1 MLLSASLA
9 RPAPARP
16 APPAR
21 TSRSPLP
28 TWPNPARRASA
39 VAPLAATPTTKPPSL
54 APGKTELDVLAADT
68 CVVPDVMLMGST
80 LGSPDVLAPQ
90 AATVS
95 SSVLVGL
102 IAGTAGAGAREMQ
115 VRGGGR
121 GGETVFA
128 RLTCDFGLGTLVSV
142 EHTPRRAL
150 GGGCRAKKSRRP
162 AEKLCRRRGEQS
174 SGELVLCMGRPS
186 TLRPPHPHA
195 LLPSSLTHTNQ
206 IAIERA
212 VQQHKGDP
220 SAALEAATVSVGA
233 LFAKRVAGRV
243 STEVDPRLADDEA
256 GLVAKGKAIAAAYAT
271 LGVKPDKFLLRI
283 PATWAGIAAAGA
295 LEKAGLRTHMTNVAS
310 LVQASAAA
318 QAGVAVVQPSVAAL
332 SDWYRAFPNAIRN
345 PKGPREDAGGS
356 PGATPGVDLVAR
368 IWCYMRRFHPGTA
381 IMASGV
387 RTREEALSLSGV
399 DYLVTG
405 PKVLAALA
413 AKPTTAG
420 YNDGLSGAGGA
431 GESGPALNATRAAAM
446 AFDEADTAPVTKQL
460 FEEGLGAAG
469 RDLLVAGVER
479 LQADVDRVLPAMQ
492 NLVVGGV

>member
-1 MLLSASLA
+1 
-9 RPAPARP
+9 
-16 APPAR
+16 
-21 TSRSPLP
+21 
-28 TWPNPARRASA
+28 
-39 VAPLAATPTTKPPSL
+39 
-54 APGKTELDVLAADT
+54 
-68 CVVPDVMLMGST
+68 
-80 LGSPDVLAPQ
+80 
-90 AATVS
+90 
-95 SSVLVGL
+95 
-102 IAGTAGAGAREMQ
+102 
-115 VRGGGR
+115 
-121 GGETVFA
+121 
-128 RLTCDFGLGTLVSV
+128 
-142 EHTPRRAL
+142 
-150 GGGCRAKKSRRP
+150 
-162 AEKLCRRRGEQS
+162 
-174 SGELVLCMGRPS
+174 MGRPS

-381 IMASGV
+381 VMASGV
-387 RTREEALSLSGV
+387 RTREEALALSGV

-431 GESGPALNATRAAAM
+431 GESGPALNAPRAAAM